1 MQTIT
6 LKNQTIMKRL
16 IYLLAAAAFLGACN
30 KSTNGDTGQGFDGG
44 SGQGGSLARFTIA
57 ENHLYVVDDMK
68 LYSYSLANAA
78 QPQIKS
84 TANIGEDIETIYAY
98 GDKLFIGSRNAMYIY
113 SISDAA
119 NPERIGQASHVRAC
133 DPVVAKDNYAYV
145 TVRSGNTCGGTVSA
159 LMVYDITQIM
169 SPRLERTINLNSP
182 YGLGVKDNRLYVCNG
197 AAGLNVYDITSPT
210 DPKLLKEFHDDI
222 YYDVIPTSDLL
233 IAMVQGGTSLY
244 QYESAQELVRA
255 AKISN

>member
-1 MQTIT
+1 
-6 LKNQTIMKRL
+6 MKRL
-16 IYLLAAAAFLGACN
+16 IYLLAVSAFLSACN
-30 KSTNGDTGQGFDGG
+30 KADNSSTPDNFDGG

-57 ENHLYVVDDMK
+57 QNHLYVVDDMK

-84 TANIGEDIETIYAY
+84 TTTLGEDIETIYAY

-119 NPERIGQASHVRAC
+119 NPEHLGQASHVRAC

-159 LMVYDITQIM
+159 LMVYDITYIM
-169 SPRLERTINLNSP
+169 SPSLQKTITLHSP
-182 YGLGVKDNRLYVCNG
+182 YGLGVKGNRLYVCNG
-197 AAGLNVYDITSPT
+197 AAGMNVYDITNPT
-210 DPKLLKEFHDDI
+210 NPQLVKEFHDDI
-222 YYDVIPTSDLL
+222 YYDVIPTNDLL
-233 IAMVQGGTSLY
+233 ICMVEGGTSLY
-244 QYESAQELVRA
+244 QYESSQELVKA